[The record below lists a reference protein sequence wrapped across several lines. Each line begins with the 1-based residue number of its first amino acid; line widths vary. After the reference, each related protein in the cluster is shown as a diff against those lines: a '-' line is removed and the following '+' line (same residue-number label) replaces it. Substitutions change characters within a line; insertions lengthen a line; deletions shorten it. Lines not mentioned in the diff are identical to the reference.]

1 MKTFNAICII
11 TAVIGAHALE
21 GAESPIGK
29 VLDMLADLEAKV
41 SKDASAETLAYEN
54 YTKFCVKSKRDL
66 GYEITDGETNVEEL
80 QATIEK
86 STSEADGAAKR
97 LEELAGII
105 GKNQQDLEDAT
116 AIRKKEKAEHEKVVT
131 EMMDSSD
138 MLGKAMKILGE
149 KLKGSSLLQADVQN
163 MGFVKAL
170 GAVVDAASMEHEDK
184 DKLMALVE
192 SSAMQP
198 AAPDA
203 YQSHSVGIIQT
214 LEDMKQQA
222 LSQIDTAQKEET
234 EAAHNF
240 NMLQQSLQMQIKS
253 DEKEVKFHKG
263 VKSEAEEEL
272 ATAKGDL
279 DGASK
284 DLADDKASLEHL
296 TASCEQADT
305 DYAASKKGHEGE
317 LEALAKAEEV
327 LKEKTGSAV
336 DQTYKSAML
345 LQTDHHH
352 RKAVL
357 LQLDNRL
364 STPED
369 LHGFEAAQIV
379 RNLAK
384 QSKSAGLMQLA
395 ANVESLVQAGQ
406 KSNSGED
413 VFKKV
418 KELISGMIEKRKEQ
432 ALKEETKKAYCEEET
447 AKTKEKVADLT
458 DSKDTFVAKVEKK
471 ESQATSL
478 KSESDKLLKELS
490 DMAED
495 EAEMTATRKEES
507 KNFAAAKE
515 DLEAGLEGVRMA
527 LSVLRD
533 YYEGTGVSESL
544 IQQPQFGHS
553 KQSGASTGI
562 IGMLEVVE
570 SDFGRNLAEAETV
583 EAAKEEDYTKMID
596 ENKVTKIQKTADQKY
611 KEKTSTAIFKAV
623 KDVISDKEAAQEELD
638 AVLKYQESLA
648 QECLDGAQS
657 YEERVKQRE
666 EEIAGLKDA
675 LVALGGADLAFVQMQ
690 MMTTSS
696 MRWKRQASIQNRFN
710 RRQASI
716 HKRSISKP
724 EVATHATHPQSHSQ
738 MRHRQM
744 TQQINPTFRYAMF
757 LAQRSKELHNAPRPK
772 KHILAQRSKGLRGTR
787 KHFR

>member
-203 YQSHSVGIIQT
+203 YQSHSGGIVQT

-222 LSQIDTAQKEET
+222 LSQIDTAQKAET

-240 NMLQQSLQMQIKS
+240 NMLQQSVQMQIKS

-263 VKSEAEEEL
+263 VKNEAEEEL

-279 DGASK
+279 DGATK
-284 DLADDKASLEHL
+284 DLANDKASLEQL
-296 TASCEQADT
+296 TANCETADT

-317 LEALAKAEEV
+317 IEALHKAEEV
-327 LKEKTGSAV
+327 LKEKTGGAEA
-336 DQTYKSAML
+336 QTYKSAML
-345 LQTDHHH
+345 LQVSAHS
-352 RKAVL
+352 
-357 LQLDNRL
+357 RL
-364 STPED
+364 STPKD

-395 ANVESLVQAGQ
+395 TNVESLVQAGQ
-406 KSNSGED
+406 NSNSGED

-418 KELISGMIEKRKEQ
+418 KELINSMIEKRKEQ

-447 AKTKEKVADLT
+447 AKTKEKVEDLADA
-458 DSKDTFVAKVEKK
+458 KDTLVAKVEKK
-471 ESQATSL
+471 ESEATSL
-478 KSESDKLLKELS
+478 KSESDKLLKELH

-507 KNFAAAKE
+507 EAFAVAQA

-533 YYEGTGVSESL
+533 YYEGTGTSESL
-544 IQQPQFGHS
+544 IQQPPEFGHS
-553 KQSGASTGI
+553 KSGAASTGI

-583 EAAKEEDYTKMID
+583 ESAKAEDYTKMID

>member
-1 MKTFNAICII
+1 MKSFNAAICMIA
-11 TAVIGAHALE
+11 AVLGGHALVDQV
-21 GAESPIGK
+21 SPVGK
-29 VLDMLADLEAKV
+29 VLGMLADLEAKV
-41 SKDASAETLAYEN
+41 SKDAAAETKAYEN
-54 YTKFCVKSKRDL
+54 YTKFCVKAKRDL
-66 GYEITDGETNVEEL
+66 GYEITDGESNVEEL
-80 QATIEK
+80 EATIEK
-86 STSEADGAAKR
+86 STAEAEGAAKR

-105 GKNQQDLEDAT
+105 GKNQQDLEEAT
-116 AIRKKEKAEHEKVVT
+116 GIRKKEKAEHEKVVA
-131 EMMDSSD
+131 ELMDSSD

-163 MGFVKAL
+163 MGIVKAL
-170 GAVVDAASMEHEDK
+170 GAVVDAASMGHEDK
-184 DKLMALVE
+184 SKLMALVE
-192 SSAMQP
+192 SSGMP

-203 YQSHSVGIIQT
+203 YQSHSGGIIQT

-240 NMLQQSLQMQIKS
+240 AMLQQSLKMQIKS

-263 VKSEAEEEL
+263 VKNEAEEEL

-279 DGASK
+279 DGATK
-284 DLADDKASLEHL
+284 DLANDKASLEQL
-296 TASCEQADT
+296 TANCETADT

-317 LEALAKAEEV
+317 IEALHKAEEV
-327 LKEKTGSAV
+327 LKEKTGGAEA
-336 DQTYKSAML
+336 QTYKSAML
-345 LQTDHHH
+345 LQVSAHS
-352 RKAVL
+352 
-357 LQLDNRL
+357 RL
-364 STPED
+364 STPKD

-395 ANVESLVQAGQ
+395 TNVESLVQAGQ
-406 KSNSGED
+406 NSNSGED

-418 KELISGMIEKRKEQ
+418 KELINSMIEKRKEQ

-447 AKTKEKVADLT
+447 AKTKEKVEDLADA
-458 DSKDTFVAKVEKK
+458 KDTLVAKVEKK
-471 ESQATSL
+471 ESEATSL
-478 KSESDKLLKELS
+478 KSESDKLLKELY

-507 KNFAAAKE
+507 EAFAVAQA

-533 YYEGTGVSESL
+533 YYEGTGTSAESL
-544 IQQPQFGHS
+544 IQQPPEFGHS
-553 KQSGASTGI
+553 KSGAASTGI

-583 EAAKEEDYTKMID
+583 ESAKAEDYTKMID

-666 EEIAGLKDA
+666 EEIEGLKDA
-675 LVALGGADLAFVQMQ
+675 LVALGGADLSF
-690 MMTTSS
+690 
-696 MRWKRQASIQNRFN
+696 IQ
-710 RRQASI
+710 
-716 HKRSISKP
+716 
-724 EVATHATHPQSHSQ
+724 TG
-738 MRHRQM
+738 
-744 TQQINPTFRYAMF
+744 
-757 LAQRSKELHNAPRPK
+757 
-772 KHILAQRSKGLRGTR
+772 SKGLRGTR
-787 KHFR
+787 KHLQ

>member
-1 MKTFNAICII
+1 MNFSKDDMKRKLTLLRLFERKAQSWNAPTNGFALFAGNAFFEKQGGISS
-11 TAVIGAHALE
+11 TAV
-21 GAESPIGK
+21 
-29 VLDMLADLEAKV
+29 
-41 SKDASAETLAYEN
+41 T
-54 YTKFCVKSKRDL
+54 
-66 GYEITDGETNVEEL
+66 
-80 QATIEK
+80 
-86 STSEADGAAKR
+86 
-97 LEELAGII
+97 
-105 GKNQQDLEDAT
+105 QD
-116 AIRKKEKAEHEKVVT
+116 
-131 EMMDSSD
+131 
-138 MLGKAMKILGE
+138 
-149 KLKGSSLLQADVQN
+149 
-163 MGFVKAL
+163 F
-170 GAVVDAASMEHEDK
+170 
-184 DKLMALVE
+184 
-192 SSAMQP
+192 
-198 AAPDA
+198 
-203 YQSHSVGIIQT
+203 
-214 LEDMKQQA
+214 
-222 LSQIDTAQKEET
+222 SQWET

-240 NMLQQSLQMQIKS
+240 NMLQQSVQMQIKS

-284 DLADDKASLEHL
+284 DLANDKASLEQL
-296 TASCEQADT
+296 TANCEQADT

-317 LEALAKAEEV
+317 LEALQKAEEV
-327 LKEKTGSAV
+327 LKEKTGGAV
-336 DQTYKSAML
+336 DQTYTAML
-345 LQTDHHH
+345 LQEDETHKK
-352 RKAVL
+352 KAVL
-357 LQLDNRL
+357 LQLSSHL

-406 KSNSGED
+406 TSNSGED

-418 KELISGMIEKRKEQ
+418 KELISGMIEKREQQ
-432 ALKEETKKAYCEEET
+432 ALKEETKKAYCQEET

-458 DSKDTFVAKVEKK
+458 DSKDTLVAKVEKK
-471 ESQATSL
+471 ESEATSL
-478 KSESDKLLKELS
+478 KSESDKLLKELN
-490 DMAED
+490 DMAEN
-495 EAEMTATRKEES
+495 EAEMTATRKEERET
-507 KNFAAAKE
+507 FAVAKK

-533 YYEGTGVSESL
+533 YYEGSGVSEESL
-544 IQQPQFGHS
+544 IQQPPKFGHS

-562 IGMLEVVE
+562 IGMLEVIE

-675 LVALGGADLAFVQMQ
+675 LVALGGADLSFMQ
-690 MMTTSS
+690 TLMMPSRG
-696 MRWKRQASIQNRFN
+696 MKWVKKF
-710 RRQASI
+710 
-716 HKRSISKP
+716 KP
-724 EVATHATHPQSHSQ
+724 SHATSNERQHRKPQGATAQTHPASRKAAGSGRIIHNSGNTVRRDLKSK
-738 MRHRQM
+738 M
-744 TQQINPTFRYAMF
+744 YAMS
-757 LAQRSKELHNAPRPK
+757 LAKAMQHPMRPQRS
-772 KHILAQRSKGLRGTR
+772 SKGLRGTK
-787 KHFR
+787 KHR